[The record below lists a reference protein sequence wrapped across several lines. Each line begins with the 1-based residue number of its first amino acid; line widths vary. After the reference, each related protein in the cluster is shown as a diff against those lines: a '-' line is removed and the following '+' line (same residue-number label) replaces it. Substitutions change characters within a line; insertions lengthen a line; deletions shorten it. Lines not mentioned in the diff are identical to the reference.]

1 MTFAQLSIVA
11 TDVCQASATN
21 RICKVKPTNRETND
35 VTRDT
40 FDCLCQDG
48 YTKSDN
54 NDTCQDI
61 NECEGAA
68 REENVCA
75 DDTTTC
81 QNTLGSYECA
91 CISGYIKSE
100 NSVIYFEYKMVT
112 NRIQLFSRR
121 LVHVSMTTNV

>member
-1 MTFAQLSIVA
+1 MTIIQLFILA

-40 FDCLCQDG
+40 FDCLCQEG
-48 YTKSDN
+48 YTKSAI

-81 QNTLGSYECA
+81 RNTLGSYECA
-91 CISGYIKSE
+91 CISGYVKSE
-100 NSVIYFEYKMVT
+100 NLVIHFEYQMVT
-112 NRIQLFSRR
+112 DRIRLFSRR
-121 LVHVSMTTNV
+121 FVLVSMTTNV